1 VKYLRIGKDK
11 RGRVKFSEEVEV
23 RREFGRDVVLVLD
36 TGLAIDHAMR
46 FVVDGCVVYYWLSG
60 YISAF
65 PKFEETVV
73 GDGFPFEKVEDWG
86 GVVDRV
92 GLIYTTDNVFPRL
105 AEYLRKVGKVVY
117 GPTAELVRWEADRV
131 YGYEKM
137 KELGISVPPGRVC
150 QGKEELLEYMKEKER
165 EGKRVWVKI
174 ENRFRGQVETFSVAT
189 AEEAETMLSQAGLGP
204 YVDEAKFLVQ
214 ENVEGVEIGCD
225 GWVVPNGV
233 LEPIAYTIEKKG
245 RGNVA
250 VWQRGSDFLEYWY
263 GKVIDVV
270 QETDYR
276 CNLSVEGIWN
286 GSDLFVLEPT
296 PRNPY
301 PVSSL
306 YPRFVKNWV
315 DVVWAVAEGKVIEVE
330 VDWSKPYMVE
340 LTVTSDSNLMRV
352 IDVSEELV
360 KWNGEG
366 IGFRRVVY
374 KGGKYWWVPG
384 DAILCTVNTCGAT
397 IEEAFQWAEELVSEV
412 KCSFMTV
419 DWTVK
424 DDIMEDVKKLEGLGG
439 KFRFEVKQG

>member
-1 VKYLRIGKDK
+1 MKYLRIAKDRRGKV
-11 RGRVKFSEEVEV
+11 RFNEEVEIK
-23 RREFGRDVVLVLD
+23 REVGKDVVLVLD

-65 PKFEETVV
+65 PRFEETVV

-86 GVVDRV
+86 SVIDKV
-92 GLIYTTDNVFPRL
+92 GLVYITDNVFPQL
-105 AEYLRKVGKVVY
+105 ALYMRKLGKAVY
-117 GPTAELVRWEADRV
+117 GPTAELVKWEADRV

-137 KELGISVPPGRVC
+137 RSLGIKVPPGKVC
-150 QGKEELLEYMKEKER
+150 HGKEELIKYVKEKEG

-189 AEEAETMLSQAGLGP
+189 AEEAETMLGQAGLGP

-214 ENVEGVEIGCD
+214 ENVDGVEIGCD
-225 GWVVPNGV
+225 GYVVPEGV

-250 VWQRGSDFLEYWY
+250 VWQRGSDFVDYWY

-270 QETDYR
+270 EETDYR

-286 GSDLFVLEPT
+286 GSDLYVLEPT

-306 YPRFVKNWV
+306 YPRFIKNWV
-315 DVVWAVAEGKVIEVE
+315 DVVWGVAEGKVVEVD

-352 IDVSEELV
+352 IDVPEELV
-360 KWNGEG
+360 KWDGEG

-374 KGGKYWWVPG
+374 KNRRWWWVPG
-384 DAILCTVNTCGAT
+384 DAILCTVNTKGET
-397 IEEAFQWAEELVSEV
+397 IEEAFERAEELVSEI
-412 KCSFMTV
+412 KCSFLTV

-424 DDIMEDVKKLEGLGG
+424 DEIMEDVKKLKEMSGR
-439 KFRFEVKQG
+439 FRFDVKEK

>member
-1 VKYLRIGKDK
+1 MKYLRIAKDRRGKV
-11 RGRVKFSEEVEV
+11 RFNEEVEV
-23 RREFGRDVVLVLD
+23 KREVGKDVVLVLD

-65 PKFEETVV
+65 PRFEETVI
-73 GDGFPFEKVEDWG
+73 GDGFPFRKVEDWG
-86 GVVDRV
+86 SVIDRV
-92 GLIYTTDNVFPRL
+92 GLVYITDNVFPQL
-105 AEYLRKVGKVVY
+105 AMYLRKLGKVVY
-117 GPTAELVRWEADRV
+117 GPTAELVKWEADRV
-131 YGYEKM
+131 YGYERM
-137 KELGISVPPGRVC
+137 RTLGIKVPPGRVC
-150 QGKEELLEYMKEKER
+150 QGKEELIEYVKEKER

-214 ENVEGVEIGCD
+214 ENVDGVEIGCD
-225 GWVVPNGV
+225 GYVVPGGV

-250 VWQRGSDFLEYWY
+250 VWQRGSDFLDYWY

-270 QETDYR
+270 EETDFR
-276 CNLSVEGIWN
+276 CNLSVEGIWD
-286 GSDLFVLEPT
+286 GKDLYVLEPT

-315 DVVWAVAEGKVIEVE
+315 DVVWGVAEGKVVE
-330 VDWSKPYMVE
+330 LDVDWSKPFMVE

-352 IDVSEELV
+352 VDVPEDLV
-360 KWNGEG
+360 KWDGEG

-374 KGGKYWWVPG
+374 KNGRYWWVPG
-384 DAILCTVNTCGAT
+384 DAILATVNVKGAT
-397 IEEAFQWAEELVSEV
+397 IEEAFQRAEELVSEI

-419 DWTVK
+419 DWTVREEM
-424 DDIMEDVKKLEGLGG
+424 IEDVRKLEELGE
-439 KFRFEVKQG
+439 KFRFEVKGV